1 MSIIHDKQS
10 WGSFEKDSV
19 ESRED
24 WQVSVGLFWESLS
37 SESLSTLIIT
47 KGNILKIV
55 LRLRL
60 RIRIYLS
67 DVFVF
72 LVSQNQRKVSKLEV
86 RIDRFHM
93 TSQGLICAQN

>member
-1 MSIIHDKQS
+1 M
-10 WGSFEKDSV
+10 
-19 ESRED
+19 
-24 WQVSVGLFWESLS
+24 SLS

-55 LRLRL
+55 LKLRL
-60 RIRIYLS
+60 RNSIYLS

-86 RIDRFHM
+86 RIDRFHK
-93 TSQGLICAQN
+93 TSRGLICVQN